1 MSDLKTYLASKY
13 MSGPKADA
21 ILARAGGDAPK
32 KRRKKVKNNE
42 DYVGG
47 ESSGSRLKLQDEDEW
62 GGGRGEDVDLEGA
75 DAPVVGKGLS
85 TFKKGKSAWSTVG
98 ATSIPVAS
106 SSRTGG
112 DRADDDDN
120 GVKAEPT
127 DPASPPKQLTKR
139 RGGLRTAAQI
149 AAEAAQEAA
158 EARSPSPEPEYDV
171 TATVHRDQS
180 GRVLDVNELRDAARR
195 EEEDE
200 RRKEAERKEWGKGLL
215 QREEREKRARE
226 ERKMGERDV
235 ARRADD
241 VEMNQEMREQERWN
255 DPAAKFLTKKSK
267 KGPRYPTYKG
277 PFAPNRFGIAPG
289 FRWDGVDRSTGF
301 EKKYFQAQ
309 NAAARRTLEA
319 NAYSMEDM

>member
-1 MSDLKTYLASKY
+1 

-32 KRRKKVKNNE
+32 KRRKKVKNE

-47 ESSGSRLKLQDEDEW
+47 GSSSTAGGGLKLQDEDEW
-62 GGGRGEDVDLEGA
+62 GGARAEEVDLEGA
-75 DAPVVGKGLS
+75 DAPVVGKGLA
-85 TFKKGKSAWSTVG
+85 TFKKGKSAWNTVG
-98 ATSIPVAS
+98 ATSIPVS
-106 SSRTGG
+106 SSSKQP
-112 DRADDDDN
+112 DADAGADE
-120 GVKAEPT
+120 VKAE
-127 DPASPPKQLTKR
+127 PASPPKQLTKR

-149 AAEAAQEAA
+149 AAEAEQEAA

-195 EEEDE
+195 EEEEE

-241 VEMNQEMREQERWN
+241 EEMNREMREEERWN
-255 DPAAKFLTKKSK
+255 DPAAKFLTVEKKSK
-267 KGPRYPTYKG
+267 RGPRYPTYKG
-277 PFAPNRFGIAPG
+277 PFAPNRFGIVPG
-289 FRWDGVDRSTGF
+289 YRWDGVDRSTGF

>member
-1 MSDLKTYLASKY
+1 MSDLKAYLASKY

-32 KRRKKVKNNE
+32 KRKKKPKNE

-47 ESSGSRLKLQDEDEW
+47 SSSSAGGLKLQDEDEW
-62 GGGRGEDVDLEGA
+62 AASRGDDVDLEGA
-75 DAPVVGKGLS
+75 DAPVVGKALA

-98 ATSIPVAS
+98 ATSIPVPAS
-106 SSRTGG
+106 AKDAVNDG
-112 DRADDDDN
+112 ANDDE
-120 GVKAEPT
+120 VKAEPS
-127 DPASPPKQLTKR
+127 SPPKQLTKR

-195 EEEDE
+195 EEEE
-200 RRKEAERKEWGKGLL
+200 EKRKEAERKEWGKGLL
-215 QREEREKRARE
+215 QREEREARARE
-226 ERKMGERDV
+226 ERKMAGRDV

-241 VEMNQEMREQERWN
+241 EDMNREMKEQERWD